1 MHEMKCSDEE
11 IRSTCR
17 LFMSIFSSL
26 DIISSKLRMKQ
37 GEPKEEDYTMA
48 ETAVDNLEY
57 LWGAAGLSKTP
68 KFHGGI
74 DHAVKLMR
82 RLQGYGDMLEDDVEL
97 AHQTGSRF
105 DARINR
111 LKHRDKRAISL
122 SKMEAV
128 SFNREVQKAIEI
140 TEKASKRKFV
150 NRKMELSA
158 SERKKKSKMERDE
171 SREAISCE
179 VQKKP
184 FGNRMTTHETLKLAK
199 KSNT

>member
-26 DIISSKLRMKQ
+26 DIISSKLWMKH

-57 LWGAAGLSKTP
+57 LWGAAGLSKTT

-122 SKMEAV
+122 SKMGPV
-128 SFNREVQKAIEI
+128 SVYQRLGTGCPISVSMKSTMAWSFSLR
-140 TEKASKRKFV
+140 KR
-150 NRKMELSA
+150 
-158 SERKKKSKMERDE
+158 
-171 SREAISCE
+171 
-179 VQKKP
+179 
-184 FGNRMTTHETLKLAK
+184 
-199 KSNT
+199 